1 MNTSPDE
8 PILFEEPVLFEKT
21 GFVATITLNNPPHN
35 PLGLAT
41 IDRLEELFT
50 ELGSD
55 DSVRVVV
62 LTGAGDRTFSVGANI
77 KEFGTGIEKMG
88 LKDFIGQRLRVA
100 DLIES
105 LPKPVVC
112 AIRGACVGGG
122 LEFALACHFR
132 LAAEGARIGLPEIEL
147 GIVPAWGG
155 TQRLTRTVGRAH
167 ALDIILRAKLISA
180 EEAYRIGLVNEVC
193 SPDELLDRA
202 HALAGELAE
211 KPPRA
216 VAGILKAVIEGGPL
230 SLEEGLALE
239 YAAVE
244 ATSGTEDAT
253 EGIMAFL
260 EKRKPVFRGK

>member
-1 MNTSPDE
+1 MKTTQDE
-8 PILFEEPVLFEKT
+8 TVILEKT
-21 GFVATITLNNPPHN
+21 GSVATVTLNRPPHN
-35 PLGLAT
+35 PLGLAV
-41 IDRLEELFT
+41 IDRLEELFP

-55 DSVRVVV
+55 ESVRAVV
-62 LTGAGDRTFSVGANI
+62 LTGAGDRTFSVGADI

-100 DLIES
+100 DLIEN

-122 LEFALACHFR
+122 LEFAMACHFR
-132 LAAEGARIGLPEIEL
+132 IAAEGARIGLPEIEL

-167 ALDIILRAKLISA
+167 ALDIILRARLISA
-180 EEAYRIGLVNEVC
+180 EEAYRIGLVSEVC
-193 SPDELLDRA
+193 RPEELLDRA
-202 HALAGELAE
+202 HALASELAE
-211 KPPRA
+211 KPPIA
-216 VAGILKAVIEGGPL
+216 VAGILKAVIEGGSLPL
-230 SLEEGLALE
+230 EDGLALE
-239 YAAVE
+239 FAAVE

-260 EKRKPVFRGK
+260 EKRKPVFNGK